1 MLKGRHIPD
10 PFKPK
15 REPSYWH
22 DWIVGLPGWMLLA
35 GLNIGAIL
43 LIFVLFV
50 YFHKSSWVLNTPFAL
65 FTGVSWGRSTYWKYF
80 NFASIAPLLGWI
92 AAIEGYGWHSWRAQ
106 HFWLALCVL
115 GLIGQVVVLCSLL

>member
-1 MLKGRHIPD
+1 
-10 PFKPK
+10 
-15 REPSYWH
+15 
-22 DWIVGLPGWMLLA
+22 MLLA

-80 NFASIAPLLGWI
+80 NFASIAPLFGWI

-106 HFWLALCVL
+106 HVWLALCVL
-115 GLIGQVVVLCSLL
+115 GLLGQVVVLCSLL